1 MVGPY
6 GDWLNFPQDGY
17 AAHINRDVWKIVHAH
32 QIAYAL
38 VPNNSPLYL
47 AAEPD
52 CCRVI
57 TGDTCDIIQRVPA
70 AADAIRRI
78 GSTDPAALL
87 YDAMEAFEEG
97 DPKADENI
105 RSIER

>member
-1 MVGPY
+1 MQRTPTTTQ
-6 GDWLNFPQDGY
+6 LLS
-17 AAHINRDVWKIVHAH
+17 A
-32 QIAYAL
+32 
-38 VPNNSPLYL
+38 LYL

-57 TGDTCDIIQRVPA
+57 TGESCEIIQRVPA

-87 YDAMEAFEEG
+87 FDAMEAFEEG

-105 RSIER
+105 RSIERFAEHSDHLLLLLIDSLTTMLQYKSTR